1 MENNNLVMKPDQEA
15 LILNE
20 RIRANGQAAVNAV
33 CAIGRDLRRMK
44 IEELYTY
51 LGYATFEEYAEQ
63 EHDLKRRQAY
73 QYISVYEKLGEDFV
87 QLNAQLGITKLSMLT
102 QINPEDRAEIMNDND
117 LSGMTVNE
125 VKELLDKVKQ
135 QGEQLSLLEEENKT
149 LAEEKAE
156 LEKDKD
162 FSVEIDEM
170 RRKKEEAE
178 RRLASLEDRLK
189 KSDEMV
195 AEHSKYSDR
204 LLREKEKCNST
215 ISSLQAQK
223 YELEKKV
230 KELESR
236 PVEVAVPEPEIKEV
250 VKEVIKEVPDK
261 KAIEE
266 KDREIIALK
275 NKYKALDEARI
286 EEVEKLKKSYEE
298 HIVQLQK
305 PPEKPVDLEKNSF
318 KLLYA
323 EAYKSCLGLIE
334 FIKSSE
340 DKDKELFTEKTDKL
354 LDIVRESLHGGTSDE
369 D

>member
-1 MENNNLVMKPDQEA
+1 METNNLVMKPNQEA

-135 QGEQLSLLEEENKT
+135 QGEQLSMFESQLSD
-149 LAEEKAE
+149 KAE
-156 LEKDKD
+156 QEGELE
-162 FSVEIDEM
+162 S
-170 RRKKEEAE
+170 RSAE
-178 RRLASLEDRLK
+178 LQ
-189 KSDEMV
+189 
-195 AEHSKYSDR
+195 
-204 LLREKEKCNST
+204 
-215 ISSLQAQK
+215 SLQAQLDDMGDAIRETAAEK
-223 YELEKKV
+223 KEIEKKNAELEARI
-230 KELESR
+230 KELENR

-266 KDREIIALK
+266 KDREIVTLK

-286 EEVEKLKKSYEE
+286 EEVEKLKNSYEE
-298 HIVQLQK
+298 RIAQLQK
-305 PPEKPVDLEKNSF
+305 PLEKPADSEKNSF

-340 DKDKELFTEKTDKL
+340 DKDKELFTERTDKL
-354 LDIVRESLHGGTSDE
+354 LDIVRESLHGGNSDE